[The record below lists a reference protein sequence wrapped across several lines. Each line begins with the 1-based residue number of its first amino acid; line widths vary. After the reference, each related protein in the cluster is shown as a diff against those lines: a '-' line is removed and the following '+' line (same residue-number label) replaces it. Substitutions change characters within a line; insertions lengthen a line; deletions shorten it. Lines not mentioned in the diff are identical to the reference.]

1 MMDRGIRKGEG
12 GICPLV
18 ASHRVALR
26 YIALRMSDG
35 FVLNSIVSKKT
46 KKNNKGSD
54 IEETCETFVIALFYK
69 IVTRESRIL
78 VSLIDSKLP
87 LDRIEQPKVFLFIWT
102 SVSCKCYYRV

>member
-1 MMDRGIRKGEG
+1 MMDRAIRKGEG

-26 YIALRMSDG
+26 YIALRTSDG

-46 KKNNKGSD
+46 KKNNKATSRK
-54 IEETCETFVIALFYK
+54 CETFVIALFYK

-102 SVSCKCYYRV
+102 SCKCYYRVQD

>member
-1 MMDRGIRKGEG
+1 MDRAIRKGEG

-35 FVLNSIVSKKT
+35 FVLNSVVSKKT
-46 KKNNKGSD
+46 KKNNKATSRK
-54 IEETCETFVIALFYK
+54 CETFVIALFCK

-78 VSLIDSKLP
+78 VNRFETALRSDRTTESISIYMDERKL
-87 LDRIEQPKVFLFIWT
+87 
-102 SVSCKCYYRV
+102 

>member
-1 MMDRGIRKGEG
+1 MMDRAIRKGEG

-46 KKNNKGSD
+46 KKNNKA
-54 IEETCETFVIALFYK
+54 T
-69 IVTRESRIL
+69 SR
-78 VSLIDSKLP
+78 
-87 LDRIEQPKVFLFIWT
+87 
-102 SVSCKCYYRV
+102 

>member
-1 MMDRGIRKGEG
+1 MMDRAIRKGEG

-26 YIALRMSDG
+26 YIVLRMSDG

-46 KKNNKGSD
+46 KKNNKATSRK
-54 IEETCETFVIALFYK
+54 CERFVIALFYK